1 MKRPPLSEAAQ
12 RARLPLPPEVL
23 AAEWMPEVEESYGPS
38 MVALS
43 SLAARE
49 AQRVIQPPQEG
60 RGDVWGDILAH
71 LAAKGTGPLLDACR
85 ARNDFGIA
93 KYGRP
98 LRYGDGRGAADQ
110 LQEALDLAAYAWRD
124 GAVTRACRALELA
137 EEILGEMER

>member
-1 MKRPPLSEAAQ
+1 MVESGKVVISVDHGTKPAQ
-12 RARLPLPPEVL
+12 VGIQTLGQPWPCA
-23 AAEWMPEVEESYGPS
+23 S
-38 MVALS
+38 LS

-71 LAAKGTGPLLDACR
+71 LAAKGTGPLLESCR

-124 GAVTRACRALELA
+124 GAVTRACRVLEMA
-137 EEILGEMER
+137 EEILNEMEVDRENV